1 MSPANQDA
9 LVDQPIE
16 AGQPSSAPVPKAQ
29 APAAA
34 APSTRSQYGLDLLNF
49 FVADV
54 QTGFGPFLAVYLTI
68 HGWTHG
74 TIGTVV
80 TASTVAGVLSQ
91 VPAGALVDWTTHKR
105 LVVAIGLAMIAIG
118 ALLIAAIPL
127 FFPVLAA
134 ELMLGI
140 PGSGIRAAI
149 AGIALG
155 LVGNKVLN
163 TRFGRNHQ
171 YDSIGNAL
179 TAAVMGALGAF
190 VSIRAPFFAA
200 AGLCIPAIASLLM
213 INGREID
220 YRRARGS
227 TRRRSPRPAR
237 WRTLIKDRR
246 LRTLSIGMFL
256 FQFANASILL
266 LGAERLAA
274 EMKENSELFTSA
286 MVVVPEAV
294 SAIIAL
300 RLSRAANDWG
310 RKPFL
315 LAGFAAVFTRAV
327 LFSLAPGP
335 WYLVGI
341 QALDGITAAVIG
353 IMLPLAVADI
363 TRGTGRYNG
372 ALGGVTMVSLAGAA
386 ISTSAIGFLAQLMGL
401 ATGFI
406 ALAIAALLGFLLL
419 WWRLPETV
427 SNSLSET

>member
-1 MSPANQDA
+1 
-9 LVDQPIE
+9 LDQRTN
-16 AGQPSSAPVPKAQ
+16 ARAPSQ
-29 APAAA
+29 PAAA
-34 APSTRSQYGLDLLNF
+34 QARAGAPSARSQYGLDILNF

-54 QTGFGPFLAVYLTI
+54 QTGFGPFLAVYLTMN
-68 HGWTHG
+68 GWSHG
-74 TIGTVV
+74 TIGSVV

-105 LVVAIGLAMIAIG
+105 LVVGVGLAMIGVG
-118 ALLIAAIPL
+118 ALMIAAWPRFL
-127 FFPVLAA
+127 PVLAA

-140 PGSGIRAAI
+140 PGSAIRAAI

-155 LVGNKVLN
+155 LVGNRVLN
-163 TRFGRNHQ
+163 TRVGRNHQ
-171 YDSIGNAL
+171 YDSFGNAL
-179 TAAVMGALGAF
+179 TAAAMGALGAF

-200 AGLCIPAIASLLM
+200 AGLCLPAIASLLM
-213 INGREID
+213 IKGKEID
-220 YRRARGS
+220 YRQARGS

-237 WRTLIKDRR
+237 WRTLFRDRR
-246 LRTLSIGMFL
+246 LRVLSIGMFL

-266 LGAERLAA
+266 LGVERLAA
-274 EMKENSELFTSA
+274 EMKTSSELFTSA
-286 MVVVPEAV
+286 MVVVPETV
-294 SAIIAL
+294 SAVIAL
-300 RLSRAANDWG
+300 RLSKAANDWG

-315 LAGFAAVFTRAV
+315 LAGFAAVLTRAV

-353 IMLPLAVADI
+353 IMLPLAVADV

-372 ALGGVTMVSLAGAA
+372 ALGAVMMISLAGAA
-386 ISTSAIGFLAQLMGL
+386 ISTTAIGFLAEYIGL

-406 ALAIAALLGFLLL
+406 ALAVAALAGFLLL

-427 SNSLSET
+427 QASMTPE